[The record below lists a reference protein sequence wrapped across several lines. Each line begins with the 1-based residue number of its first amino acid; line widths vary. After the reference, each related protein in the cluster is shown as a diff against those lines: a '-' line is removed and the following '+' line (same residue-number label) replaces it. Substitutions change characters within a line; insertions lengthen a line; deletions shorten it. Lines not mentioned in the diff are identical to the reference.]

1 MKTRLIGV
9 SVVLGLLA
17 TAQVAQAA
25 DTQAEQEGRA
35 WFYGNFTAA
44 LTPHW
49 SFTVMQGLRYEFAR
63 WDAIKGPAGN
73 APESRDFYLTETF
86 VGPNYTHKIGN
97 LTLKGSLWYY
107 YIGYP
112 QRKES
117 NLQLTDDKYNYSSN
131 IEVIPTAEYRWG
143 RFTFIDRV
151 ILHNTIFADTYQ
163 WNSQRWGFGTV
174 LRELLQVRFAATDR
188 LGVLLGDEPFFGI
201 IEDGDTSKLKT
212 AAGAPAGY
220 SPLGYWKDGFRLNRV
235 YLGVDYKIT
244 PSLTVTPM
252 YMFETTVSATD
263 STDVTANG
271 HYLFVTLSYLLKL
284 FPDPPKL

>member
-1 MKTRLIGV
+1 MKTRLIGA

-25 DTQAEQEGRA
+25 DAHAEEEGRT
-35 WFYGNFTAA
+35 WFYGAFTAA
-44 LTPHW
+44 LTPNW
-49 SFTVMQGLRYEFAR
+49 SFTVMQGLRYELAR
-63 WDAIKGPAGN
+63 WDAAKDSVGN
-73 APESRDFYLTETF
+73 APETRQFYMTETF
-86 VGPNYTHKIGN
+86 AGPNYTRKMGN
-97 LTLKGSLWYY
+97 LTLRGSLWYY

-112 QRKES
+112 QRKEAK
-117 NLQLTDDKYNYSSN
+117 LGQPDDKYNYSSN
-131 IEVIPTAEYRWG
+131 IEVIPMAEYRIG
-143 RFTFIDRV
+143 RFTIMDRV
-151 ILHNTIFADTYQ
+151 IFHNTIFADAYQ
-163 WNSQRWGFGTV
+163 TNSERWGFGTV

-188 LGVLLGDEPFFGI
+188 LGILVGDEPFFGI
-201 IEDGDTSKLKT
+201 HEDGQTSKL
-212 AAGAPAGY
+212 AGGY

-284 FPDPPKL
+284 FPESPK

>member
-1 MKTRLIGV
+1 MKPRLIGA

-25 DTQAEQEGRA
+25 DAPAEQEGRA
-35 WFYGNFTAA
+35 WVYGAFTAA

-49 SFTVMQGLRYEFAR
+49 SFTVMQGLRYEYAR
-63 WDAIKGPAGN
+63 WDVANVPAT
-73 APESRDFYLTETF
+73 RQFYLTETF
-86 VGPNYTHKIGN
+86 AGPNYTRKMGN

-117 NLQLTDDKYNYSSN
+117 NPKLTNDKYNYSSN
-131 IEVIPTAEYRWG
+131 IEVIPMAEYRIG
-143 RFTFIDRV
+143 RFTIMDRV
-151 ILHNTIFADTYQ
+151 IFHNTIFADVYQ
-163 WNSQRWGFGTV
+163 TNSQRWGFGTV

-188 LGVLLGDEPFFGI
+188 LGILVGDEPFFGI
-201 IEDGDTSKLKT
+201 HEDRQTSKL
-212 AAGAPAGY
+212 AGGY
-220 SPLGYWKDGFRLNRV
+220 SPLGYWKNGFRLNRV

-252 YMFETTVSATD
+252 YMFETTVSAID

-284 FPDPPKL
+284 FPEPPKL

>member
-1 MKTRLIGV
+1 MKTRLIGA

-17 TAQVAQAA
+17 TAQVARAA
-25 DTQAEQEGRA
+25 DVPAEQEGRA

-44 LTPHW
+44 LTPNW

-63 WDAIKGPAGN
+63 WDVPNVPATR
-73 APESRDFYLTETF
+73 ELYMTETF
-86 VGPNYTHKIGN
+86 AGPNYTRKIGN
-97 LTLKGSLWYY
+97 LTLRGSLWYY

-117 NLQLTDDKYNYSSN
+117 NPKLTDDKYNYSS
-131 IEVIPTAEYRWG
+131 IG
-143 RFTFIDRV
+143 RFTIMDRV
-151 ILHNTIFADTYQ
+151 IFHNTIFADVYQ
-163 WNSQRWGFGTV
+163 TNSERWGFGTV

-188 LGVLLGDEPFFGI
+188 LGILVGDEPFFGI
-201 IEDGDTSKLKT
+201 HEDGQTSKL
-212 AAGAPAGY
+212 AGGY

-252 YMFETTVSATD
+252 YMFETVVSPTD
-263 STDVTANG
+263 SADVTSNG

-284 FPDPPKL
+284 FPEPPKL